1 MAQQPKQANIA
12 IGVKRGRSTL
22 VSSALNT
29 KLRTM
34 MQNMKISD
42 ASINIRTVGGEARAV
57 SGLPSYKNMGG
68 ITL

>member
-1 MAQQPKQANIA
+1 
-12 IGVKRGRSTL
+12 
-22 VSSALNT
+22 
-29 KLRTM
+29 

-57 SGLPSYKNMGG
+57 SGLPSYKRMGG